1 MKKREPK
8 NMVDYGR
15 YDGWST
21 QEHHF
26 THTVVDKDPS
36 KTRYFADDVPRY
48 LTITLNP
55 DRTSF
60 PAEMKPTGRSA
71 KRKKINTHLTP
82 NATVDAI
89 DRWRSAQKEA

>member
-1 MKKREPK
+1 VKKREPK

-60 PAEMKPTGRSA
+60 PAEMKPAGGRPA
-71 KRKKINTHLTP
+71 KRKKTSQHLKP

-89 DRWRSAQKEA
+89 DRWRQEA

>member
-21 QEHHF
+21 QEHHYM
-26 THTVVDKDPS
+26 HTVVDQDSS

-60 PAEMKPTGRSA
+60 PAEMKPAGG
-71 KRKKINTHLTP
+71 
-82 NATVDAI
+82 
-89 DRWRSAQKEA
+89 RSAQKEA